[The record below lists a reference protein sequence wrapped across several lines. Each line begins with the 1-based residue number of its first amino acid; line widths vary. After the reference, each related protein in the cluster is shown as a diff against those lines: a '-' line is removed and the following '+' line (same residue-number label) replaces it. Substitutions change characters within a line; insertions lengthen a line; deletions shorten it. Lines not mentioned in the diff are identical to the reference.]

1 MSTSATYSKKEEL
14 ANSLSHA
21 LGMVFGVV
29 ALILLLVKANS
40 VNADWLTIT
49 SMSVYGASIIL
60 LFLASTL
67 YHSITAPK
75 TKRVLKTLDH
85 CAIFLLIAGSYT
97 PYLLVSLRTPLA
109 YWLMGVIWA
118 IAFMGIIGKI
128 IFVYR
133 FKKLS
138 LITYLIMG
146 WLSVIAVY
154 QLVIHIDINGVILLG
169 LGGVIYSL
177 GVIFYVSKKIPYNH
191 AIWHLFVLG
200 GCVTQFLSIYYY
212 VKPI

>member
-1 MSTSATYSKKEEL
+1 MSTPTPYSKKEEL
-14 ANSLSHA
+14 ANSLTHG
-21 LGMVFGVV
+21 LGLIFGVV
-29 ALILLLVKANS
+29 ALILLLVKAYA
-40 VNADWLTIT
+40 VDADWLTMA
-49 SMSVYGASIIL
+49 SMSVYGISIIL

-67 YHSITAPK
+67 YHSIAAPK
-75 TKRVLKTLDH
+75 AKRLLKTLDH

-109 YWLMGVIWA
+109 YWLMAVIWA
-118 IAFMGIIGKI
+118 IALIGIIGKI
-128 IFVYR
+128 VFVYR

-138 LITYLIMG
+138 LITYLVMG

-177 GVIFYVSKKIPYNH
+177 GVIFYVAKKIPYNH

-200 GCVTQFLSIYYY
+200 GCITQFLSIYYY
-212 VKPI
+212 VKPV